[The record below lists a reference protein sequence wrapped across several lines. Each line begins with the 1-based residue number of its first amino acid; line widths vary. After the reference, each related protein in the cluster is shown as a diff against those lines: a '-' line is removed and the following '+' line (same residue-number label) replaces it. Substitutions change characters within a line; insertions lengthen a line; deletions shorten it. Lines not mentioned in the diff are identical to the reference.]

1 MEFLG
6 LELSSLISLLCTV
19 FTCLC
24 CDILSDINIHA
35 KYIMQQN

>member
-6 LELSSLISLLCTV
+6 LELSSLISLPCTV